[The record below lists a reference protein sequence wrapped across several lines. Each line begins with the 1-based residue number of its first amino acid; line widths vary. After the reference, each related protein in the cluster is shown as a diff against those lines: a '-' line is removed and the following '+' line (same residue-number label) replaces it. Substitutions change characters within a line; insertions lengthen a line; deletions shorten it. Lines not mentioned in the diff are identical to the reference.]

1 MRAADIGALRCSTL
15 VLNRETL
22 RAIENEEFVMGEAN
36 RRGSFDERKAQAQ
49 RDNAGAFKLIE
60 RGEAPHYAFIIDR
73 SPKGL
78 QLLGALKKGPDEVRE
93 RVGSPAVQLWEASH
107 FPYVVIWG
115 TWGWSGGLTVQAL
128 DLQNSTATS
137 INVTLPWRLY
147 GGDDSCDQTFTY
159 EMCDAKVLTELADD
173 TKDLT
178 SRMTQW
184 GRRRIKSRSSERLVW
199 CCRSAGAHCV
209 VLADT
214 ADEKFGCGGCRPPG
228 TH

>member
-1 MRAADIGALRCSTL
+1 
-15 VLNRETL
+15 
-22 RAIENEEFVMGEAN
+22 MGEAN

-128 DLQNSTATS
+128 DLQNLLAEGLPAVVARTLEKGGLCTFLPGVDDAVLDQVLGRIAELQPST
-137 INVTLPWRLY
+137 
-147 GGDDSCDQTFTY
+147 G
-159 EMCDAKVLTELADD
+159 
-173 TKDLT
+173 
-178 SRMTQW
+178 
-184 GRRRIKSRSSERLVW
+184 
-199 CCRSAGAHCV
+199 SA
-209 VLADT
+209 
-214 ADEKFGCGGCRPPG
+214 
-228 TH
+228 